1 MMMAAEAAD
10 IFEPSPPLQRHGQ
23 GRRVG
28 ARPASGAGPRRAPL
42 PKCGRAGRLEVHH
55 VLELAHGGT
64 NDMNNLNT
72 LCRACHIDT
81 HRRELPAGGDEWLAL
96 VREL

>member
-1 MMMAAEAAD
+1 MSRHHRYSGMAKGAAW
-10 IFEPSPPLQRHGQ
+10 ERV
-23 GRRVG
+23 RRQALDRDG
-28 ARPASGAGPRRAPL
+28 HRCQ
-42 PKCGRAGRLEVHH
+42 KCGRAGRLEVHH